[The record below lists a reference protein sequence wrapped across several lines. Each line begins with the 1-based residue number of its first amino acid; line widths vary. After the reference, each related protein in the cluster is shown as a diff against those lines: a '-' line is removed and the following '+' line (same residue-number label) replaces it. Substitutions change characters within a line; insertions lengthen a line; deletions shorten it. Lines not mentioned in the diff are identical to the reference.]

1 MPEIVTSVCKIYP
14 VDTQGSWTLSKIA
27 EDHLKVISS
36 SLNAPEEDKNQ
47 LR

>member
-27 EDHLKVISS
+27 EDHLKVLSS
-36 SLNAPEEDKNQ
+36 SLAPEEDKNQ